1 MTSETDAEFLDRLQP
16 SWPGTNDSVR
26 LPMADF
32 TRLFAL
38 ARRGAAMTPRPIEE
52 APKDR
57 EVIGVER
64 PPGEDRNFYSMVKW
78 DDDKNAWVTQVDID
92 WSVSPGRVVY
102 AVCHGVSHFIH
113 PDAVPLIPEEIVE
126 ASDDD

>member
-1 MTSETDAEFLDRLQP
+1 MTSETDAEFVERMLRERDACDEPYADDWDRLL
-16 SWPGTNDSVR
+16 D
-26 LPMADF
+26 
-32 TRLFAL
+32 L

-64 PPGEDRNFYSMVKW
+64 PPGEDRNFYRMVKW

-92 WSVSPGRVVY
+92 WSVSPGLVVY
-102 AVCHGVSHFIH
+102 SVCHGVSHFIH

>member
-1 MTSETDAEFLDRLQP
+1 MTSETDAEFVADMEWLHSHDREAA
-16 SWPGTNDSVR
+16 
-26 LPMADF
+26 LPPEKLA
-32 TRLFAL
+32 RLFAL

-64 PPGEDRNFYSMVKW
+64 PPGEDRNFYRMVKW

>member
-1 MTSETDAEFLDRLQP
+1 MTTADTDAEFVERMEHDWVHNIIP
-16 SWPGTNDSVR
+16 NSDD
-26 LPMADF
+26 AD
-32 TRLFAL
+32 RLFAL

-64 PPGEDRNFYSMVKW
+64 PPGEDRNFYRMVKW

>member
-1 MTSETDAEFLDRLQP
+1 MDKPESEIEFLDNLELWVIGSLVFKR
-16 SWPGTNDSVR
+16 DHR
-26 LPMADF
+26 E
-32 TRLFAL
+32 RLFAL

-57 EVIGVER
+57 EVIGIER
-64 PPGEDRNFYSMVKW
+64 PPGEDRNFYRMVKW
-78 DDDKNAWVTQVDID
+78 DDEKNAWATQVDID

>member
-1 MTSETDAEFLDRLQP
+1 MTSESDEAFLDAMEAWVIGSLVFKKEHRE
-16 SWPGTNDSVR
+16 
-26 LPMADF
+26 
-32 TRLFAL
+32 RLFAL

-64 PPGEDRNFYSMVKW
+64 PPGEDRNFYCMVKW

>member
-1 MTSETDAEFLDRLQP
+1 MTSETDEEFVERIIRLYGETQIVFRQ
-16 SWPGTNDSVR
+16 DVH
-26 LPMADF
+26 
-32 TRLFAL
+32 RLFAL
-38 ARRGAAMTPRPIEE
+38 ARRGAEMTPRPIEE

-64 PPGEDRNFYSMVKW
+64 PPGEDRNFYRMVKW

>member
-1 MTSETDAEFLDRLQP
+1 MTSETDAEFVADMEWLHSHDREAALPPEKLD
-16 SWPGTNDSVR
+16 
-26 LPMADF
+26 
-32 TRLFAL
+32 RLFAL

-64 PPGEDRNFYSMVKW
+64 PPGEDRNFYRMVKW